1 MHGFNWFA
9 LLSEK
14 VTGNNIHIITGLFV
28 LGLLVVAAVI
38 IRKRLLQMEKSLVP
52 DQGVTL
58 TNIFEILVESFLSLM
73 EGIVGKSAREHV
85 PLVVSVFVFIFVSNL
100 MGLIPGFL
108 PPTANINTNLAIA
121 ACVFIYFNYLGI
133 KEHGFVNYLKHF
145 AGPVWWLA
153 PLIMAIELFGTAIR
167 PVTLSL
173 RLFCNI
179 NADHLVLSIFS
190 DLSPLIVPV
199 VFMILGIFI
208 AFVQAFVFTLL
219 SVIYIALATAHEEEH
234 AHDSHH

>member
-9 LLSEK
+9 LLSDK
-14 VTGNNIHIITGLFV
+14 VSGENIHIITGVFV
-28 LGLLVVAAVI
+28 LLLLVIAAVVV
-38 IRKRLLQMEKSLVP
+38 RKKLLRLEQTLVP
-52 DQGVTL
+52 EQGVSL
-58 TNIFEILVESFLSLM
+58 TNIFELLVESFMSLM
-73 EGIVGKSAREHV
+73 EGIVGKTARDHV

-100 MGLIPGFL
+100 IGLIPAFL

-121 ACVFIYFNYLGI
+121 ACVFLYFNYMGI
-133 KEHGFVNYLKHF
+133 KEHGFVSYIKHF
-145 AGPVWWLA
+145 AGPVWWLS

-167 PVTLSL
+167 PITLSL

-190 DLSPLIVPV
+190 SLSPVIVPV

-234 AHDSHH
+234 EHAHH

>member
-14 VTGNNIHIITGLFV
+14 VSEHNIHIITGIFV
-28 LGLLVVAAVI
+28 LLLLALASLVV
-38 IRKRLLQMEKSLVP
+38 RKKLLRLEQSLVP

-58 TNIFEILVESFLSLM
+58 TNIFELLVENILSLM
-73 EGIVGKSAREHV
+73 EGIIGKAARDHV
-85 PLVVSVFVFIFVSNL
+85 PLVASLFVFIFVNNL
-100 MGLIPGFL
+100 IGLIPGFL
-108 PPTANINTNLAIA
+108 PPTSNINTNLAVA
-121 ACVFIYFNYLGI
+121 ACVFIYFNYMGI
-133 KEHGFVNYLKHF
+133 KEHGLVNYLKHF

-190 DLSPLIVPV
+190 NLSPIIVPV

-234 AHDSHH
+234 EHAHH